1 MAALRANEKDLKVQ
15 QEIFVSLGKLQDPVA
30 LPTVHSNFK
39 ESDVRVAKAAIGC
52 AGAMR
57 QKESM
62 DVLLELQHDVQKW
75 LKNKQA
81 GPYRDDKGQQ
91 GDDNAIKTRLED
103 IQKTII
109 KAYQDITKE
118 KWATAAEWEIWWNKK
133 KANFEI
139 PK

>member
-1 MAALRANEKDLKVQ
+1 MSALKANEKDLKVQ
-15 QEIFVSLGKLQDPVA
+15 EAIYGTLGKLQDPVA
-30 LPTVHSNFK
+30 VPTVHGNFK
-39 ESDVRVAKAAIGC
+39 EADVRVAKYAIAC

-62 DVLLELQHDVQKW
+62 DALLDLQKEIQKW

-91 GDDNAIKTRLED
+91 GNDNDIKGRLED
-103 IQKTII
+103 LQKAII
-109 KAYQDITKE
+109 KAFQEITKE
-118 KWATAAEWEIWWNKK
+118 KWATANEWEIWWGKK
-133 KANFEI
+133 KATFEV